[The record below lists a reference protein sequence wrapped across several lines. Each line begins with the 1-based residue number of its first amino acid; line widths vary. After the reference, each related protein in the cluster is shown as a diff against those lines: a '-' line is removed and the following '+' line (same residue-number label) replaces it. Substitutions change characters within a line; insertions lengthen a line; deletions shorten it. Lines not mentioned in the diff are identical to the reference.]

1 MFTMDLHDFFK
12 LSGKNFDQLIKVVN
26 VDVMSDKAGLWGPS
40 SDRLVIAQ
48 H

>member
-1 MFTMDLHDFFK
+1 MFTMDFHDFFK
-12 LSGKNFDQLIKVVN
+12 LSGKNFGQLIKVVN
-26 VDVMSDKAGLWGPS
+26 VDVMSDKAALWGPS